1 MTVRMAIIMC
11 SIVPM
16 SVRLVP
22 VALVSTGRM
31 GPMTVRLV
39 PMGLVAVGLVTT
51 ALRHALNMI
60 VAMIQ
65 RTVIATSTSVSYHL
79 PEHLHLEGAVSDS
92 FSLDDRNRL
101 TQSPPLMLRRID
113 N

>member
-22 VALVSTGRM
+22 VALVSRGRM

-39 PMGLVAVGLVTT
+39 PMGLVTVGLVTT

-65 RTVIATSTSVSYHL
+65 RTVIATCQRTTWAYGLSNFALCSQDMFRCSCST
-79 PEHLHLEGAVSDS
+79 
-92 FSLDDRNRL
+92 
-101 TQSPPLMLRRID
+101 PL
-113 N
+113 